1 MPFVCF
7 VVNVL
12 GFLRVMKGEP
22 MMRVFVVLLLV
33 AGVSLGAEF
42 DPAKLA
48 AIKPRFEKFVA
59 DGEISGA
66 VLVVG
71 SSRGVALNIA
81 VGKRSLEPDE
91 AMTTDTLFR
100 IASMTKPMTGVAIQ
114 ILADE
119 GKLKVT
125 DPVEKYLPEFKGQR
139 LVLSRDKDKL
149 VLGKPK
155 RPITIRD
162 LLTHTSGLPAY
173 PAGLGDVYGKRNLTL
188 TETTLVIAQQPL
200 EFEPGSRWSYCN
212 PGIDT
217 LGRIVEVVSGSPFE
231 IFMTK
236 RIFGPLGMTNTAFR
250 PQARQGDGLAK
261 LYAIK
266 GGKLADA
273 GYTLLGPPDR
283 SVHPIPAGGLYSTG
297 ADVARFYRMMLSG
310 GSLEG
315 KKVLTREAVKEATA
329 LHTGEL
335 KCGFT
340 EEMGFGHGFA
350 VVKKPVGITA
360 PLSVGSYGHGGAF
373 GTQSWADPEK
383 DLFYVLLIGR
393 VGLKNGDASDLR
405 RELQRLA
412 IEAIKK

>member
-1 MPFVCF
+1 
-7 VVNVL
+7 
-12 GFLRVMKGEP
+12 
-22 MMRVFVVLLLV
+22 MRVFVVLLLL
-33 AGVSLGAEF
+33 AGASLGAEF

-71 SSRGVALNIA
+71 SSKGVALNVA

-119 GKLKVT
+119 DKLKVT

-162 LLTHTSGLPAY
+162 LLTHTSGLPGY
-173 PAGLGDVYGKRNLTL
+173 PVGLGDVYGKRNLTL
-188 TETTLVIAQQPL
+188 AETTLVIAQQPL
-200 EFEPGSRWSYCN
+200 EFDPGSRWSYCN

-231 IFMTK
+231 IFMAK

-250 PQARQGDGLAK
+250 PQAKQGDGLAK

-266 GGKLADA
+266 GGKLTDA

-315 KKVLTREAVKEATA
+315 KKVLTPAGVKEATA
-329 LHTGEL
+329 LHTGDL

-360 PLSVGSYGHGGAF
+360 PLSAGSYGHGGAF

-393 VGLKNGDASDLR
+393 VGLKNGDASELR
-405 RELQRLA
+405 KELQRLA

>member
-405 RELQRLA
+405 RELQCLA

>member
-1 MPFVCF
+1 
-7 VVNVL
+7 
-12 GFLRVMKGEP
+12 
-22 MMRVFVVLLLV
+22 VVLLLV

>member
-1 MPFVCF
+1 
-7 VVNVL
+7 
-12 GFLRVMKGEP
+12 

-33 AGVSLGAEF
+33 AGVSWGAEF

-59 DGEISGA
+59 EGQISGV

-71 SSRGVALNIA
+71 SSKGVALNVA
-81 VGKRSLEPDE
+81 VGKRSLDPDE

-162 LLTHTSGLPAY
+162 LLTHTSGLPGY

-231 IFMTK
+231 IFMNK

-250 PQARQGDGLAK
+250 PQAKQGDGLAK

-266 GGKLADA
+266 GDKLTDA
-273 GYTLLGPPDR
+273 GYTLLGPPER

-297 ADVARFYRMMLSG
+297 TDVARFYRMMLSG
-310 GSLEG
+310 GSLDG
-315 KKVLTREAVKEATA
+315 KKVLTREGVKEATA
-329 LHTGEL
+329 LHTGDL

-383 DLFYVLLIGR
+383 DLFYILLIGR